1 VESSRSSLFFIA
13 DEMIKEIKRKS
24 KKNNLVP
31 KDCNIWVFESGTR
44 NTFWNVHFSYPVSFK
59 DIPGGQHRFVSRS
72 PDIYDPYEVQCVVD
86 ALKNNLGIARED
98 SSFLKKI
105 ENFNW
110 KSVVFFVFLFGIISL
125 SLAMDLAK

>member
-1 VESSRSSLFFIA
+1 MEHSSRSSLFFIA

-31 KDCNIWVFESGTR
+31 KDCNIWFIESDSR
-44 NTFWNVHFSYPVSFK
+44 NTFWNVYFSYSVSFK
-59 DIPGGQHRFVSRS
+59 DIPGGQHHFVSRS

-86 ALKNNLGIARED
+86 ALKNNLGIAREV
-98 SSFLKKI
+98 

-110 KSVVFFVFLFGIISL
+110 KSVVFFVFFVFLFGIISL

>member
-1 VESSRSSLFFIA
+1 VESSRSSPFFTA

-44 NTFWNVHFSYPVSFK
+44 NTFWNVHLSYRVSFK
-59 DIPGGQHRFVSRS
+59 DIPGGQHCFVSRS

-86 ALKNNLGIARED
+86 TLKNNLGIARED
-98 SSFLKKI
+98 SSFLKNI